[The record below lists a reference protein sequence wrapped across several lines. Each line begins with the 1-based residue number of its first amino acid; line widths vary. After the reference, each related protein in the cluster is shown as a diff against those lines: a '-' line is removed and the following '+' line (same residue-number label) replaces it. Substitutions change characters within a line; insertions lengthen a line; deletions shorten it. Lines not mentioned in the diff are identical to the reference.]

1 MSWKERKEGET
12 WQYHHMLQK
21 VSGRTRILPW
31 LLPRLTIESYCQ
43 GSESQ
48 RAPDCSGPRTGAWS
62 RNPEWKM
69 LWNPKLLKRSQS
81 KPQAGLEVKA
91 RYLCLQTAAGRGEGA
106 AFLVSHMVT
115 LCLPLLYKWA
125 TADCSARD
133 GLSIFAYLA
142 TLPFNI
148 LAQILFPLEI
158 FPNSFFLLR
167 VHLKLPL
174 CLVAGS
180 VCTWVPCQEVHTPH
194 PDFPGLLYS
203 CLWRPP
209 QGQVEM
215 FTQSLSTPS
224 EACFRFPG
232 HRILCINGPDPTF
245 KALGYV
251 CTLRLTGGQSPAVC
265 VHMEALCTSGLGV
278 CLQAPHSMQ

>member
-106 AFLVSHMVT
+106 TFLVSHMVT
-115 LCLPLLYKWA
+115 LCLPLLYKWS

-158 FPNSFFLLR
+158 FPNSFFFAESPSETPTVPCGRICVHLGSMPRSAHPTSRLLR
-167 VHLKLPL
+167 ALIFLP
-174 CLVAGS
+174 VKASSGPS
-180 VCTWVPCQEVHTPH
+180 GNVYPEPVQPFWS
-194 PDFPGLLYS
+194 LL
-203 CLWRPP
+203 
-209 QGQVEM
+209 
-215 FTQSLSTPS
+215 
-224 EACFRFPG
+224 
-232 HRILCINGPDPTF
+232 
-245 KALGYV
+245 
-251 CTLRLTGGQSPAVC
+251 
-265 VHMEALCTSGLGV
+265 
-278 CLQAPHSMQ
+278 